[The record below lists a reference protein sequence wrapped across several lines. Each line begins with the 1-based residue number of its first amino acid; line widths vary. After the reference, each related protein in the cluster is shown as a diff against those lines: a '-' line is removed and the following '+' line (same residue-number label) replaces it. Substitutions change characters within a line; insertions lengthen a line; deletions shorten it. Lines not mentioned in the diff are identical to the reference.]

1 MKTRLEVR
9 NGHLTGMTQEE
20 VKADVLS
27 NMVVYVEAKNSFD
40 NNKDCPLSGLEYTDS
55 FREDIVA
62 FILGND
68 IKDWTR
74 IPDEYVLDLTA
85 RQNFEHYIKWA

>member
-1 MKTRLEVR
+1 MKTREIR

-20 VKADVLS
+20 VKADILS
-27 NMVVYVEAKNSFD
+27 HMVVYIEAKNSFD
-40 NNKDCPLSGLEYTDS
+40 NNKDCPLNGQEYVDS
-55 FREDIVA
+55 FGKDILV
-62 FILGND
+62 FIFGND

-74 IPDEYVLDLTA
+74 IPDEYILDSVA